1 MENELN
7 QSQESQQE
15 PVKRIVGVTFRIEQ
29 ADLNR
34 FKALCEKNKTK
45 QVSQFVEWIRQAAE
59 QVSSETG
66 TEAAV

>member
-7 QSQESQQE
+7 QSQESQPQ

-29 ADLNR
+29 ADLDR
-34 FKALCEKNKTK
+34 FKALCEKKKTK
-45 QVSQFVEWIRQAAE
+45 QVSQFVEWIRQATE

-66 TEAAV
+66 TEATV